1 MVDKGGEGAGVGGLG
16 GLVDKGGEGAAPGV
30 GTGGGSGVG
39 PGAGLGGAPGRGPGG
54 VQSIVPSP
62 GVIARG
68 GQLVVTIDGCRN
80 GGTMSSTVFSQ
91 STLRPFDGAGERA
104 RGVVT
109 IRDDARPGTYD
120 ITVDCNGRRLTRPEA
135 FTVVGGVRGGVGGG
149 TITGATPA
157 DMAIG
162 GGLMAAGAVGGG
174 VLWMRRRSDKRS

>member
-1 MVDKGGEGAGVGGLG
+1 M
-16 GLVDKGGEGAAPGV
+16 
-30 GTGGGSGVG
+30 
-39 PGAGLGGAPGRGPGG
+39 GPGG
-54 VQSIVPSP
+54 GAVGRGGAFGHGPAGFDNIVPTP

-80 GGTMSSTVFSQ
+80 GGTMSSNVFSRA
-91 STLRPFDGAGERA
+91 TVRPFDGAGERA
-104 RGVVT
+104 QGVVT

-120 ITVDCNGRRLTRPEA
+120 ITVDCNGRRLTRAGA

-149 TITGATPA
+149 TTTGATPA

>member
-1 MVDKGGEGAGVGGLG
+1 MGDKGGEGAGA
-16 GLVDKGGEGAAPGV
+16 GAGP
-30 GTGGGSGVG
+30 GGGPV
-39 PGAGLGGAPGRGPGG
+39 AGLGGASGHGPGG
-54 VQSIVPSP
+54 VNSIVPSP

-80 GGTMSSTVFSQ
+80 GGTMSSHVFSRA
-91 STLRPFDGAGERA
+91 TLRPFDGEGERA

-120 ITVDCNGRRLTRPEA
+120 ITVDCNGRQLTRPEA

-149 TITGATPA
+149 TTTGATPA

-162 GGLMAAGAVGGG
+162 GGLMAAGAIGGG

>member
-1 MVDKGGEGAGVGGLG
+1 MGGF
-16 GLVDKGGEGAAPGV
+16 DKGGEGAAPGV
-30 GTGGGSGVG
+30 GPGGGLGVG
-39 PGAGLGGAPGRGPGG
+39 PGGGLGVGPGNGSVGRGGAPGHGAGG
-54 VQSIVPSP
+54 LNSIVPMP

-80 GGTMSSTVFSQ
+80 GGTMSSNVFSRA
-91 STLRPFDGAGERA
+91 TVRPFDEAGERA
-104 RGVVT
+104 QGVVT

-120 ITVDCNGRRLTRPEA
+120 ITVDCNGRRLTRPAA

-149 TITGATPA
+149 ITTGATPA

-174 VLWMRRRSDKRS
+174 VLWMRRRADKRS